1 MLKNFKKGMGTV
13 LTLLLI
19 AGLFAGCSG
28 AINTAADGILDARA
42 RAVASGSQPNHYVE
56 VKATSTSGWEQ
67 TNKFQFKLS
76 NLSIN
81 SGDTVSFQIM
91 TPANATKLTVRGVS
105 SGSKWIKDVSVS
117 GNKWYSVSATATS
130 KETEIGITVYCSAKS
145 GLTVKVG
152 DLKVAST
159 WIAAKS
165 LKNNVKEYY
174 ASPKSFSVSTNDTS
188 SGDPEPTPPP
198 TNSPIKWAGV
208 RCSDYGAED
217 SVGVPQSNGTK
228 WGQFAKTVNSKFDN
242 TTPVAIWIVSGFEDE
257 KSSHPKAH
265 LNFNAGSS
273 LPSYVKNGSGDPNSS
288 FLNYADSNGISV
300 WLQVESGDADILK
313 LAKLVMDKYA
323 SHKCVKGFGVDMEYY
338 FSHRSSKSN
347 KDYYGKQM
355 SDQTAKDLVKLVR
368 GYGSDKTVFLK
379 HWEPEIM
386 PPSYR
391 DGMIFVIDTQGKS
404 SLSSYRQEVQDFAK
418 AFKGNPVMFQIGYDD
433 DKSIWG
439 KYSVKQFAEELTK
452 GLSSSSY
459 NIGIVWVD
467 FTLQY
472 ALDH

>member
-1 MLKNFKKGMGTV
+1 MLKKV
-13 LTLLLI
+13 LRAAAVL
-19 AGLFAGCSG
+19 ACS
-28 AINTAADGILDARA
+28 AGILSGCANSLTEAEGTSDFGA

-56 VKATSTSGWEQ
+56 VKATSTSGWDQ

-76 NLSIN
+76 NLSIK
-81 SGDTVSFQIM
+81 SGDAVSFQIY
-91 TPANATKLTVRGVS
+91 TPENASKLTVRGVS
-105 SGSKWIKDVSVS
+105 SESKWIKDVAVS
-117 GNKWYSVSATATS
+117 GNKWYSVSTTATAN
-130 KETEIGITVYCSAKS
+130 ETEIGITVYCTAKS
-145 GLTVKVG
+145 GLTVRIG

-159 WIAAKS
+159 WIAANS
-165 LKNNVKEYY
+165 LKGNVKEYF
-174 ASPKSFSVSTNDTS
+174 ASPKSFSVSTND
-188 SGDPEPTPPP
+188 SGSINPPAPTD
-198 TNSPIKWAGV
+198 SPIKWAGV

-217 SVGVPQSNGTK
+217 SVGVPQSKGEK
-228 WGQFAKTVNSKFDN
+228 WGEFALKVNNKFKN
-242 TTPVAIWIVSGFEDE
+242 TTPVAIWIVSGFEDS
-257 KSSHPKAH
+257 KKTHPTAH

-273 LPSYVKNGSGDPNSS
+273 LPSYVKNGSGDPNTS
-288 FLNYADSNGISV
+288 FLNYADKNGISV

-313 LAKLVMDKYA
+313 LAKIVMDKYG

-347 KDYYGKQM
+347 SDYYGQQM
-355 SDQTAKDLVKLVR
+355 KDQTAKDLVKLVR
-368 GYGSDKTVFLK
+368 NYGSNNTVFLK
-379 HWEPEIM
+379 HWKPSIM

-418 AFKGNPVMFQIGYDD
+418 AFKGNPVMFQIGYND

-439 KYSVKQFAEELTK
+439 KLSVKEFAEELTK